1 MITRAKTNYGI
12 VEGVTSNQGYGL
24 FRGVPY
30 AAPPVGELRWRPPQD
45 PEPWEGVRRCDTYG
59 PACVQFD
66 RWSTAIDDITNDSG
80 HGYVR
85 IPNYPYPPKMSEDCL
100 YLNIYT
106 PAQTPEDRLPVMM

>member
-45 PEPWEGVRRCDTYG
+45 PEPWEGGAPLRHLR
-59 PACVQFD
+59 P
-66 RWSTAIDDITNDSG
+66 
-80 HGYVR
+80 
-85 IPNYPYPPKMSEDCL
+85 
-100 YLNIYT
+100 
-106 PAQTPEDRLPVMM
+106 RLRAV

>member
-1 MITRAKTNYGI
+1 M
-12 VEGVTSNQGYGL
+12 
-24 FRGVPY
+24 
-30 AAPPVGELRWRPPQD
+30 
-45 PEPWEGVRRCDTYG
+45 
-59 PACVQFD
+59 QFD

-85 IPNYPYPPKMSEDCL
+85 IPNYPYPPKISEDCL